1 MYMQLAGCGSCVI
14 TQHSCP
20 RPPVTASW
28 PQRQARPI
36 YVYVGVGVCVYIQA
50 HETLCTLRF
59 SSLISQCELGKATKH
74 ICLDK
79 DSEVR
84 HATKSYFFC
93 GLLKMSRQV
102 TS

>member
-1 MYMQLAGCGSCVI
+1 MNLSENVYKAGVCRVCVRCLLF
-14 TQHSCP
+14 TDK
-20 RPPVTASW
+20 
-28 PQRQARPI
+28 
-36 YVYVGVGVCVYIQA
+36 VCVYIQA

-84 HATKSYFFC
+84 HATKSYFFY

-102 TS
+102 TL